1 MARKFSK
8 ISQKA
13 FESMQ
18 INAGVVLNDFDPSGT
33 TEIQDADI
41 ICATSGGITA
51 TCKANFTDLGADVDN
66 AQKNTAELMQIEDYE
81 CTLAFTA
88 LNVTTDVI
96 KMALGAADVSEK
108 KVTPRM
114 TLNPTAST
122 GDFKDIWFVGDTID
136 DGFVAVRLMN
146 ALSTGG
152 LTLKTTDKGK
162 GNISVTL
169 TGCPR
174 LGSDVVPMEWYYSP
188 KAAA

>member
-1 MARKFSK
+1 MGRKFSK

-18 INAGVVLNDFDPSGT
+18 INAGVVLNKFDPSGT

-66 AQKNTAELMQIEDYE
+66 AQKNTAELMQIEGYD

-96 KMALGAADVSEK
+96 KLALGAADVSDK

-114 TLNPTAST
+114 TLDPTAST
-122 GDFKDIWFVGDTID
+122 GDFKDIWWVGDTID
-136 DGFVAVRLMN
+136 GGFVAVKLMN

-152 LTLKTTDKGK
+152 LSLKTTDKDK
-162 GNISVTL
+162 GNLSVTL

-174 LGSDVVPMEWYYSP
+174 LGSDTVPMEWYYSP

>member
-18 INAGVVLNDFDPSGT
+18 FNAGIVVNKFDVTGE
-33 TEIQDADI
+33 TEVQDADI
-41 ICATSGGITA
+41 ITATTGGITA
-51 TCKANFTDLGADVDN
+51 TCKANFTDLGEDVDN
-66 AQKNTAELMQIEDYE
+66 AQKNTAELMQIESYD

-88 LNVTTDVI
+88 LNATTDVI
-96 KMALGAADVSEK
+96 KLAMGAADVSDK

-114 TLNPTAST
+114 TLDPAAST
-122 GDFKDIWFVGDTID
+122 GDFKDIWWVGDTL
-136 DGFVAVRLMN
+136 DGGMVAVRLMN

-162 GNISVTL
+162 GNIAVTL

-174 LGSDVVPMEWYYSP
+174 LGLSLIHI
-188 KAAA
+188 

>member
-8 ISQKA
+8 ISQDA
-13 FESMQ
+13 FKSMQ
-18 INAGVVLNDFDPSGT
+18 INAGVVLNKFDPSGT

-41 ICATSGGITA
+41 ICATSGGVTA

-66 AQKNTAELMQIEDYE
+66 AQKNTAELMQIEDYD

-96 KMALGAADVSEK
+96 KLALGAADVSDK

-114 TLNPTAST
+114 TLNPTANT
-122 GDFKDIWFVGDTID
+122 GDFKDIWLVGDTID
-136 DGFVAVRLMN
+136 DGYVAVRLMN

-152 LTLKTTDKGK
+152 LTLKTTDRGK
-162 GNISVTL
+162 GNIAVTL

-174 LGSDVVPMEWYYSP
+174 LGSDVVPMEFYYSP

>member
-18 INAGVVLNDFDPSGT
+18 FNAGIVVNKFDVTGE
-33 TEIQDADI
+33 TEVQDADI
-41 ICATSGGITA
+41 ITATTGGITA
-51 TCKANFTDLGADVDN
+51 TCKANFTDLGEDVDN
-66 AQKNTAELMQIEDYE
+66 AQKNTAELMQIESYD

-96 KMALGAADVSEK
+96 KLALGAADVSDK

-114 TLNPTAST
+114 TLDHTAST
-122 GDFKDIWFVGDTID
+122 GDFKDIWWVGDTL
-136 DGFVAVRLMN
+136 DGGMVAVRLMN

-152 LTLKTTDKGK
+152 LSLKTTDKGK
-162 GNISVTL
+162 GNIAVAL

-174 LGSDVVPMEWYYSP
+174 LGSDTVPMEWYYSP